1 MNAEIIKYA
10 KQFRIRVL
18 ADELFLP
25 NIELSS
31 EEYLLS
37 IFREEAKYREEKA
50 RKERLK
56 QARFPTYK
64 DFEEY
69 DCEFQKSISKEQLER
84 LQTLEWIDDLF
95 NLILIG
101 PPGTGK
107 THIALA
113 VGNHAANRGYTVAFH
128 TMDNLMHVL
137 KTKDISAKSKARINW
152 FKKCDLIIIDEM
164 GYLPV
169 TQLEAHLFFSLVSDL
184 FESTSII
191 VTSNKGFEGWA
202 EVFGDA
208 VLVTALLDRIT
219 QRCQVLS
226 FTDESYRLKN
236 RKSIF

>member
-1 MNAEIIKYA
+1 MNAEIVNYA
-10 KQFRIRVL
+10 KQFRLRVL
-18 ADELFLP
+18 ADGLLIP
-25 NIELSS
+25 DIALSS

-37 IFREEAKYREEKA
+37 IFREEAKYRGERAAKA
-50 RKERLK
+50 RLK

-64 DFEEY
+64 SFEEF
-69 DCEFQKSISKEQLER
+69 DCEFQKSIPGEQLDR
-84 LQTLEWIDDLF
+84 LSTLEWIDDLF

-113 VGNHAANRGYTVAFH
+113 VGNHATKSGYTVAFH
-128 TMDNLMHVL
+128 TMDSLMHLL
-137 KTKDISAKSKARINW
+137 KTKEISQNSKSRINY
-152 FKKCDLIIIDEM
+152 FRKCDLIIIDEM

-169 TQLEAHLFFSLVSDL
+169 TQLEAHLFFSLISEL
-184 FESTSII
+184 YESTSIVI
-191 VTSNKGFEGWA
+191 TSNKGFEGWA

-226 FTDESYRLKN
+226 LTDESYRLKN

>member
-1 MNAEIIKYA
+1 MNADIIKYA

-18 ADELFLP
+18 GDQLFKPDAALP
-25 NIELSS
+25 C

-37 IFREEAKYREEKA
+37 IFKKEAIYREEKA
-50 RKERLK
+50 IKERLK

-64 DFEEY
+64 SFKEF
-69 DCEFQKSISKEQLER
+69 DCEFQKSISYEQLNR
-84 LQTLEWIDDLF
+84 LETLEWIDDLY

-113 VGNHAANRGYTVAFH
+113 VGNHAAEKGYTVAFH
-128 TMDNLMHVL
+128 SMDNLMHVL

-169 TQLEAHLFFSLVSDL
+169 TQLEAHLFFSLISEL
-184 FESTSII
+184 YESTSII
-191 VTSNKGFEGWA
+191 ITSNKGFEGWA